1 MGASRYSVNSILS
14 LSSFKLTPALF
25 QEATTLLG
33 EVLHFSAPADSLL
46 STFFRDRP
54 KLGRQ
59 ERAVI
64 AECVYGV
71 LRRFLALKWI
81 LPDGNPRLWILLWL
95 GRFQGISQRE
105 LEPLILPRD
114 RDKLAALK
122 SRSLESAPL
131 DVQAELPEWVVEKLR
146 PVMPDEAILNLGRAL
161 QQPAPLD
168 IRVNTFKSSRE
179 SLLAALEENGIA
191 AQSTD
196 YSPTGLRVSGYPD
209 ITRLPAFKS
218 GEMEV
223 QDEGSQ
229 LLAILVGARRGEM
242 VADLCAGA
250 GGKTLAL
257 GAQMSSSGR
266 LYAFD
271 INDKRLARLSPRLKR
286 SGLSNVTPQLIAS
299 ENDTRLKR
307 LAGKLDRVL
316 VDAPCSGLG
325 TLRRNPDLKFRQSPQ
340 TVASLSQTQA
350 SLIRAGAKLLKP
362 GGRLVYATCSLLP
375 EENQA
380 IIAAFLAEHPEFH
393 LQPAREVLTAQR
405 ISLDTGD
412 YLELNPALHGTDGFF
427 AAVLEKIP

>member
-1 MGASRYSVNSILS
+1 LS
-14 LSSFKLTPALF
+14 LKLTPALL
-25 QEATTLLG
+25 QDASTILTEALQ
-33 EVLHFSAPADSLL
+33 FSAPTDSLL
-46 STFFRDRP
+46 STFFREQP

-59 ERAVI
+59 ERTII

-71 LRRFLALKWI
+71 LRRLLALRWI
-81 LPDGNPRLWILLWL
+81 LPAGNPRLWILLWL
-95 GRFQGISQRE
+95 GRFRGISQRE
-105 LEPLILPRD
+105 LDPLIPPRD
-114 RDKLAALK
+114 RDILAALK
-122 SRSLESAPL
+122 SKSLESAPL
-131 DVQAELPEWVVEKLR
+131 DVQAELPDWVVEKLR
-146 PVMPDEAILNLGRAL
+146 ADMPDEAILNLGRAL
-161 QQPAPLD
+161 QQPAPMD
-168 IRVNTFKSSRE
+168 IRVNTVKSSRE
-179 SLLAALEENGIA
+179 SLLAALEKNGIA
-191 AQSTD
+191 AQPTD
-196 YSPTGLRVSGYPD
+196 YSPTCLRVIGHPD
-209 ITRLPAFKS
+209 LSKLAAFKS

-271 INDKRLARLSPRLKR
+271 INEKRLSRLSPRLKR
-286 SGLSNVTPQLIAS
+286 SGLSNVTPQWIVS

-340 TVASLSQTQA
+340 TVASLTKTQA
-350 SLIRAGAKLLKP
+350 SLIRAGARLLKP
-362 GGRLVYATCSLLP
+362 GGWLVYATCSVLP
-375 EENQA
+375 EENRA
-380 IIAAFLAEHPEFH
+380 IVTSFLAEHPEFH
-393 LQPAREVLTAQR
+393 LHPAREALASQR

-427 AAVLEKIP
+427 AAVLVKNP